1 MHVARRTQAVP
12 RAVVADL
19 QLLGGRDGVAEVARL
34 RQAFGAD
41 LPALLVSGDS
51 APDRVR
57 LMQDSGLPW
66 LAKPVSPARLRSWL
80 LRAGRVA
87 GPVEQAS

>member
-1 MHVARRTQAVP
+1 M
-12 RAVVADL
+12 
-19 QLLGGRDGVAEVARL
+19 AEVARL
-34 RQAFGAD
+34 REAFGPA

-80 LRAGRVA
+80 SRAGHVA
-87 GPVEQAS
+87 GPVEEPA

>member
-1 MHVARRTQAVP
+1 MPFDRCRTARAAHPTA
-12 RAVVADL
+12 
-19 QLLGGRDGVAEVARL
+19 GARL
-34 RQAFGAD
+34 KSAD

-57 LMQDSGLPW
+57 LMQHSGLPW

-80 LRAGRVA
+80 SRAGHVA
-87 GPVEQAS
+87 GPVEEPA

>member
-1 MHVARRTQAVP
+1 MARARHAVP

-19 QLLGGRDGVAEVARL
+19 HLIGGRDGVVEVARL
-34 RQAFGAD
+34 REAFGAD
-41 LPALLVSGDS
+41 VPALLVSGDS

-57 LMQDSGLPW
+57 LMQNSGLPW

-80 LRAGRVA
+80 SRAGHLA
-87 GPVEQAS
+87 GPVEEPA